1 MRIMKNEWNR
11 IKLFFRNVW
20 MILAVDLPHKVIF
33 SFSCAVFSLFS
44 AEAMYYVFSRVLVN
58 LEGIQYID
66 KSNVI
71 QVCTSPVTLILILLF
86 LIIMTNTA
94 LFEIG
99 GLLHSFSMAQIGRK
113 TDFWSMIA
121 AGERTCR
128 KTLSPR
134 NWPVLL
140 FVMVLF
146 PLTGVLSLSNA
157 AYKVKIP
164 LFIGLAIEDTPLTAT
179 AFKTFYVIM
188 ILAEIA
194 VLFSINIYVL
204 RENSF
209 LRSCID
215 GWRLGKKRILNTV
228 ICMMLLSL
236 TVDVAIYLISA
247 VVPDYGGAADAVTH
261 TVRAMIVPTI
271 NNAGLTALFFQYYE
285 EDESLAGITP
295 HIFRKEEFSRIKK
308 AAFVSCV
315 VLVLACGI
323 LPTVY
328 YFDYVSEDVARP
340 AVCAHRGDNV
350 NAPDNSYEAFELAIS
365 EGVPWIELDVQ
376 LTADGVVVAEHDG
389 TLKRRFG
396 LDESVPEIT
405 YDELMQHEVINTGD
419 EYKHVHI
426 TTLEEVLLLAKENNV
441 LVQVEPKPLE
451 ENSGLEEEVLR
462 IIEKTGM
469 HDRVMIISVYGE
481 SVAKS
486 KELDPQIT
494 TAHAVMKAWKDY
506 AEVKDADNLSAEV
519 GTISPELVQ
528 DLHKAGMKVFC
539 WTADDPDGI
548 QYLVS
553 CGVDVIGTDDPV
565 MVERKLDEADYSGGA
580 RRFFYLT
587 LYRILDMER

>member
-1 MRIMKNEWNR
+1 MKNEWNR
-11 IKLFFRNVW
+11 IKLFVRNLKL
-20 MILAVDLPHKVIF
+20 ILAVDPLHKIIF
-33 SFSCAVFSLFS
+33 SFSCALFSLFS
-44 AEAMYYVFSRVLVN
+44 AEAMYYAFSRVLVN
-58 LEGIQYID
+58 LEGIKYID

-71 QVCTSPVTLILILLF
+71 GVCTSPVTLILLLLF
-86 LIIMTNTA
+86 LIIMTYTA

-99 GLLHSFSMAQIGRK
+99 GLLHAFSMAQIGRR
-113 TDFWSMIA
+113 TDIWSMVA
-121 AGERTCR
+121 AGAKTCR

-164 LFIGLAIEDTPLTAT
+164 LFIEIAIEDTPWTAT
-179 AFKTFYVIM
+179 AFKAFYVIM
-188 ILAEIA
+188 ILVEIG

-204 RENSF
+204 RETSF
-209 LRSCID
+209 LRSCAE

-228 ICMMLLSL
+228 ICMLLLSL
-236 TVDVAIYLISA
+236 TVDVALYLISV

-261 TVRAMIVPTI
+261 AVRAMIVPSI
-271 NNAGLTALFFQYYE
+271 NNAGITALFYQYYE
-285 EDESLAGITP
+285 EDESLAGIMP
-295 HIFRKEEFSRIKK
+295 HMFRKEEFSSVKK
-308 AAFVSCV
+308 AAFVGCV

-323 LPTVY
+323 YPTAH
-328 YFDYVSEDVARP
+328 YFDYMSEDVQRP

-396 LDESVPEIT
+396 LDESIPEMT

-462 IIEKTGM
+462 VIEKTGM
-469 HDRVMIISVYGE
+469 HDRVMIISVYSE
-481 SVAKS
+481 SVAKA
-486 KELDPQIT
+486 KKLDPEIT
-494 TAHAVMKAWKDY
+494 TAHAVMKTWKDY

-519 GTISPELVQ
+519 GTIKPELVH
-528 DLHKAGMKVFC
+528 DLHEAGMKVFC
-539 WTADDPDGI
+539 WTADDPEGI

-565 MVERKLDEADYSGGA
+565 MVEKMLDEADYSGGI
-580 RRFFYLT
+580 RRYYYLIMN
-587 LYRILDMER
+587 RIVDMER

>member
-1 MRIMKNEWNR
+1 MKNELNR
-11 IKLFFRNVW
+11 IKLFVGNVRL
-20 MILAVDLPHKVIF
+20 ILGVDLLHKVIF
-33 SFSCAVFSLFS
+33 SFSCALFSLFS
-44 AEAMYYVFSRVLVN
+44 AEAMYYAFSRVLVN
-58 LEGIQYID
+58 LEGIKYID

-71 QVCTSPVTLILILLF
+71 GVCTSPVTLILLLLF
-86 LIIMTNTA
+86 LIIMTYTA

-99 GLLHSFSMAQIGRK
+99 GLLHAFSMAQIGRR
-113 TDFWSMIA
+113 TDIWSMVA
-121 AGERTCR
+121 AGAKTCR

-164 LFIGLAIEDTPLTAT
+164 LFIEIAIEDTPLTAT
-179 AFKTFYVIM
+179 AFRIFYVIM

-204 RENSF
+204 REKSF
-209 LRSCID
+209 LRSCVE
-215 GWRLGKKRILNTV
+215 GWRLGKRRILNTV

-295 HIFRKEEFSRIKK
+295 HIFRKEEFSRVKK
-308 AAFVSCV
+308 VAFVGCV

-323 LPTVY
+323 YPTVH
-328 YFDYVSEDVARP
+328 YFDYMSEDVSRP

-396 LDESVPEIT
+396 LDKTIPEMT
-405 YDELMQHEVINTGD
+405 YEEIMQHEVINTGD

-469 HDRVMIISVYGE
+469 HDRVMIISVYSD
-481 SVAKS
+481 SVAKA
-486 KELDPQIT
+486 KELDPKMT

-519 GTISPELVQ
+519 GTISPELVH
-528 DLHKAGMKVFC
+528 DMHEAGMKVFC

-565 MVERKLDEADYSGGA
+565 MVNKMLDEVDYSGGA
-580 RRFFYLT
+580 KRYFYLT
-587 LYRILDMER
+587 MYRILDMER